1 MMDREIINLPCGFF
15 GPTVSD
21 WILNVRGK
29 SASDGVTGTGQV
41 IYGNQPRWEATLDL
55 SGFGRARVL
64 TWRAIRARMRGRLNI
79 LRVCVCDRWKPTFR
93 EAGLSPEDIAM
104 LGGPGIPHAGY
115 GGADVYF
122 SDGVGYD
129 YTPALTMLADVS
141 AGVDSITMDATP
153 INDSLQPGQWFSFS
167 DWPYQV
173 TYIDGV
179 DAAHRVY
186 HFEPPLRRDIE
197 AGATMKIGEASGL
210 FAFQDDLQGR
220 MPLQLGKHG
229 DTQIQLIEWTNRP

>member
-1 MMDREIINLPCGFF
+1 MDREIINLPCGFF

-29 SASDGVTGTGQV
+29 AASEGVTGVGQV

-55 SGFGRARVL
+55 SGFGRSRVL
-64 TWRAIRARMRGRLNI
+64 AWRAIRARMRGRINI
-79 LRVCVCDRWKPTFR
+79 LRVCVCDRWKPKFS
-93 EAGLSPEDIAM
+93 ELGLSIDDIAL
-104 LGGPGIPHAGY
+104 LGGPGIPHEGS
-115 GGADVYF
+115 GGADVFF
-122 SDGVGYD
+122 SNDIGYE
-129 YTPALTMLADVS
+129 YASALTIAADVS
-141 AGVDSITMDATP
+141 AGANSVTIDATG
-153 INDSLQPGQWFSFS
+153 INDALQPGQWFSFN

-173 TYIDGV
+173 THMEGV
-179 DAAHRVY
+179 AAARIY
-186 HFEPPLRRDIE
+186 YFEPPLRRPIL

-210 FAFQDDLQGR
+210 FAFTDDLQGR